1 MPTGGRCLPLRSR
14 SWTAPRPDSK
24 GGRPAVGL
32 LQSSRGYLDS
42 ECAGSVVSMTTT
54 ENTTAL
60 DEYPV
65 DFGHHIRQFLGR

>member
-1 MPTGGRCLPLRSR
+1 M
-14 SWTAPRPDSK
+14 
-24 GGRPAVGL
+24 
-32 LQSSRGYLDS
+32 
-42 ECAGSVVSMTTT
+42 SMTTT